1 MTARKVMLL
10 GEIGVG
16 KSSLARRLVLNR
28 FEADYKPTLGVDI
41 YRYDVQPPPQ
51 QGPIT
56 LIVWDTDGNFG
67 DNIFTHIYMKEATAA
82 FIVGDITR
90 HATLETM
97 LKLRHGFR
105 AAFPGR
111 YDAMIVNKLDMTNA
125 AEMTLPAELANGR
138 AHVFHTSAKTGD
150 NVRHAFHEGAAAIV
164 RRGL

>member
-1 MTARKVMLL
+1 MTVRKVILL

-16 KSSLARRLVLNR
+16 KSSLARRLVLDR
-28 FEADYKPTLGVDI
+28 FETRYTPTLGVDV
-41 YRYDVQPPPQ
+41 YHYEVVPPPV
-51 QGPIT
+51 QGPIR

-67 DNIFTHIYMKEATAA
+67 DAIFEHPYIREAAAA

-105 AAFPGR
+105 NSFPGR
-111 YDAMIVNKLDMTNA
+111 YDAFIVNKLDLA
-125 AEMTLPAELANGR
+125 DGTLPKLPPELDNGR

-150 NVRHAFHEGAAAIV
+150 NVRRAFHDGAATIL